1 MESRD
6 RARSLL
12 DGELSD
18 WLRGAGHSRI
28 ERAHA
33 LFQHQLSVDSARCLI
48 ASCEWSDIQPVA
60 KLYDRLLLMGKA
72 PQLNTTYSKRDARR
86 LERNKGILC
95 FFDLV
100 YLPVPPPLPW
110 FSDSESGAELLGVGD
125 SASGGVVRCY
135 WGFS

>member
-1 MESRD
+1 M
-6 RARSLL
+6 
-12 DGELSD
+12 
-18 WLRGAGHSRI
+18 
-28 ERAHA
+28 
-33 LFQHQLSVDSARCLI
+33 DSARRLI
-48 ASCEWSDIQPVA
+48 ACEWSDVQPVA

-110 FSDSESGAELLGVGD
+110 LVFQTARVVLSCGVLVTPLRVEWCAATGASVDSVP
-125 SASGGVVRCY
+125 GGLV
-135 WGFS
+135 